1 MAEVFLDETFE
12 AEIFFGALENEI
24 TKLFEELFTSI
35 EDKKK
40 SIFGILDRIREDFKR
55 NEANRLKK
63 LAELNQFKDQLVN
76 TDSQLNDVMEIREDT
91 IHKLDAKISKLVL
104 PEECPKVSLQFEQ
117 LENIIA
123 KIDAIQLKTL
133 TEEDPFETDFDSS
146 LEANI
151 SIIRK
156 KLQLTDHN
164 RRSLIRHMSTLK
176 RDTIIQT
183 QTRPITDIKII
194 SNKVNVPVGYT
205 ALDSTAGGKE
215 VDLWEDAKF
224 RVFTTKPKRILCYTR
239 QTMDA
244 LSIKEGTSRR
254 SRIDIPLTD
263 QVVVTDI
270 MVLSST
276 TKEFIPLDY
285 DVVEYTADQNDLA
298 LHNHILLIKY
308 QKKLETENAVSQ
320 IMFLG
325 EEQVSCLPPKFSSVN
340 QPING
345 QFICF
350 NFDVFDDSTDPKSDE
365 AST

>member
-1 MAEVFLDETFE
+1 MYC
-12 AEIFFGALENEI
+12 I
-24 TKLFEELFTSI
+24 
-35 EDKKK
+35 
-40 SIFGILDRIREDFKR
+40 
-55 NEANRLKK
+55 
-63 LAELNQFKDQLVN
+63 
-76 TDSQLNDVMEIREDT
+76 
-91 IHKLDAKISKLVL
+91 AKISKLVL

-254 SRIDIPLTD
+254 
-263 QVVVTDI
+263 
-270 MVLSST
+270 
-276 TKEFIPLDY
+276 
-285 DVVEYTADQNDLA
+285 
-298 LHNHILLIKY
+298 
-308 QKKLETENAVSQ
+308 
-320 IMFLG
+320 
-325 EEQVSCLPPKFSSVN
+325 
-340 QPING
+340 
-345 QFICF
+345 
-350 NFDVFDDSTDPKSDE
+350 
-365 AST
+365 